1 MGSENL
7 FHKRKARKNAELN
20 RQKKERSQIARY
32 LIVCEGTKSEPFY
45 LKDLANDLGIRPYS
59 IRIALNDGVSPDKVV
74 DHGIKLYD
82 DEAKRGDSFDQV
94 FFVFDR
100 DKHSTYDAAVR
111 RINAL
116 AAIDRPFKAVI
127 SVPCFEYWLLLH
139 FGYTD
144 QPFVEAGQKSACDKL
159 ISRLRTNPGF
169 KHYGKGMQG
178 VYAIIKDRT
187 SVAMTAAR
195 RRIEDAMKTGEENPS
210 THLHELVDEIRKLSE
225 IT

>member
-32 LIVCEGTKSEPFY
+32 LIVCEGTKTEPYY
-45 LKDLANDLGIRPYS
+45 LEDLAEGLGIRPSS
-59 IRIALNDGVSPDKVV
+59 IKIAPNDGGSPDRVV
-74 DHGIKLYD
+74 AHGIKLYD
-82 DEAKRGDSFDQV
+82 VEAKSGDSFDWV

-100 DKHSTYDAAVR
+100 DKHTTYDAAVKQVKDC
-111 RINAL
+111 
-116 AAIDRPFKAVI
+116 AANNQPFKAI
-127 SVPCFEYWLLLH
+127 PFVPCFEYWLLLH
-139 FGYTD
+139 FGYTA
-144 QPFVEAGQKSACDKL
+144 QPFGEAGQKSACDKL
-159 ISRLRTNPGF
+159 ISRLRTKPGF